1 MDLKN
6 ISRKNGYSTSFN
18 GKYTVTAT
26 FGIILKETF
35 GVVLPH
41 LIDKTFLRIRN
52 KL

>member
-35 GVVLPH
+35 GVF
-41 LIDKTFLRIRN
+41 DKTFLRIRN